1 MPVQRNPRDGRTL
14 FVVFLVCILVMIGLF
29 AGLEA
34 LGAFEYS
41 SPPEPSTWDGA
52 SVALSVPT
60 PEPNPFPLSTDDF
73 VTIFR
78 EIYWEGYRV
87 GGDCSYEGEHPISC
101 EFRWWSLDGQQAGLT
116 GTIYGNANGDI
127 ESIKFTFDRY
137 RMAEATELFN
147 RLVWNT
153 GLEKPAEA
161 ARELVDKELGRIGLR
176 YAVEYVDRIQV
187 QAHIGYNDADN
198 LVIKFSK

>member
-1 MPVQRNPRDGRTL
+1 MTERVVRNPW
-14 FVVFLVCILVMIGLF
+14 VMLVILVAAAVV
-29 AGLEA
+29 AGILISLDRRDEQPS
-34 LGAFEYS
+34 G
-41 SPPEPSTWDGA
+41 PSTWDGA

-78 EIYWEGYRV
+78 EIYWEGYRF

-101 EFRWWSLDGQQAGLT
+101 KFKWWSVDGQQAGLT
-116 GTIYGNANGDI
+116 GSIYGNANGDI
-127 ESIKFTFDRY
+127 ESIVFTFDRY